1 MATAPR
7 FHILLIL
14 SAVLFGCSDP
24 KSPSNSSSN
33 GSKFGAKIKVVA
45 TVGMVADIVREVG
58 GKHVEVEQI
67 CGSGV
72 DPHLYK
78 ATRDDVATMS
88 SADIIFFSGLL
99 LEGKLTD
106 TLVKLARKK
115 TVVAVTENLTEDHLL
130 EPDDFADHYD
140 PHVWMDV
147 SEWSNCVGTVLDI
160 LIQYDPVHAND
171 YRMEATRLEKELK
184 LLHEYGKTSLASIP
198 EGKRVL
204 VTSHDAFNYLGRAYG
219 LEVQGVQG
227 ISTESEAGLE
237 RVNELVDMLV
247 ERKVEAVFIESSV
260 PRKSIDSLLEGVRSK
275 GHEIKIGGELYSDAM
290 GSEGTYEGTYIGML
304 DHNITT
310 ITRAL
315 GGTAPAKG
323 LNGKL
328 TE

>member
-1 MATAPR
+1 MSALK
-7 FHILLIL
+7 HIF
-14 SAVLFGCSDP
+14 LFIIAIALTGCS
-24 KSPSNSSSN
+24 
-33 GSKFGAKIKVVA
+33 GSMSQPDTPTAGGKIKVVA

-58 GKHVEVEQI
+58 GEHVTVEQI

-88 SADIIFFSGLL
+88 SADVIFYSGLM

-106 TLVKLARKK
+106 TLIKLANKK
-115 TVVAVTENLTEDHLL
+115 TVVAVTKNLKEDHLL
-130 EPDDFADHYD
+130 EPDDFAGHYD

-147 SEWSNCVGTVLDI
+147 SEWSNCVATVIETLVE
-160 LIQYDPVHAND
+160 YDPEHAED
-171 YRMEATRLEKELK
+171 YRKNANRFEEELK

-227 ISTESEAGLE
+227 ISTESEAGLQ

-247 ERKVEAVFIESSV
+247 ERNVEAVFIESSV

-275 GHEIKIGGELYSDAM
+275 GHEIKVGGELFSDAM
-290 GSEGTYEGTYIGML
+290 GAEGSYEGTYVGML

-315 GGTAPAKG
+315 GGTAPEKG

>member
-1 MATAPR
+1 M
-7 FHILLIL
+7 
-14 SAVLFGCSDP
+14 
-24 KSPSNSSSN
+24 
-33 GSKFGAKIKVVA
+33 
-45 TVGMVADIVREVG
+45 
-58 GKHVEVEQI
+58 
-67 CGSGV
+67 
-72 DPHLYK
+72 
-78 ATRDDVATMS
+78 
-88 SADIIFFSGLL
+88 
-99 LEGKLTD
+99 
-106 TLVKLARKK
+106 
-115 TVVAVTENLTEDHLL
+115 
-130 EPDDFADHYD
+130 
-140 PHVWMDV
+140 
-147 SEWSNCVGTVLDI
+147 
-160 LIQYDPVHAND
+160 
-171 YRMEATRLEKELK
+171 
-184 LLHEYGKTSLASIP
+184 
-198 EGKRVL
+198 
-204 VTSHDAFNYLGRAYG
+204 
-219 LEVQGVQG
+219 QGVQG